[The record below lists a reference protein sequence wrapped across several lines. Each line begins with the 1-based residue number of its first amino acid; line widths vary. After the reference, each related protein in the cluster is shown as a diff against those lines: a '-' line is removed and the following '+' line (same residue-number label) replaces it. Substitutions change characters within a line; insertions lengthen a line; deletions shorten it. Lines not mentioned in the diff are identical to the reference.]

1 MRRLIAFFILASV
14 KLISTFFYRGKFQ
27 WLSDHPENP
36 WRKARLVV
44 FMNHTSLF
52 EPLFIQHLSF
62 STLWYLAAHM
72 NVPGAD
78 VTLDRPIVGAFWKL
92 MIPGIASI
100 TRRRD
105 NSWNEYMASIRNDSV
120 IIIAPEGRMKRP
132 GGLDKFGKPMTVR
145 GGVADLLE
153 VLTEGGIILCFS
165 GGLHHVQKPGE
176 HLPRIFK
183 KIEMNFTYLDIEA
196 YKKLFSTNP
205 RERKMQIVRDFQMR
219 LERDCPTD
227 SSNR

>member
-1 MRRLIAFFILASV
+1 MRRLIAFIILASV
-14 KLISTFFYRGKFQ
+14 KTISTLFYRGKFH
-27 WLSDHPENP
+27 WLSDQPENP
-36 WRKARLVV
+36 WKKARLIV

-62 STLWYLAAHM
+62 STLWYLAGHM

-105 NSWNEYMASIRNDSV
+105 NSWHTYMASIREDSV

-132 GGLDKFGKPMTVR
+132 GGLDKFGKPMTIR
-145 GGVADLLE
+145 GGVADILE
-153 VLTEGGIILCFS
+153 DLNEGGIILCLS
-165 GGLHHVQKPGE
+165 GGLHHVQRPGE

-183 KIEMNFTYLDIEA
+183 PIEMNFTYLDIRA
-196 YKKLFSTNP
+196 YKNQFSQNP
-205 RERKMQIVRDFQMR
+205 RERKMQIVRDLQER
-219 LERDCPTD
+219 LVRDCPKD
-227 SSNR
+227 SSNK